1 MDDVARRLAA
11 LSPEQRRLLELRLK
25 QHGLSSAGSQ
35 DSYAAPASPQNDA
48 VIDEPS
54 NRDEWKQK
62 PARRAINFSL
72 YFFSDDGSQTSD
84 DKYRLL
90 LESAIFADA
99 HGFAAVW
106 TPERHFQDFGGLY
119 PNPSVLSA
127 ALAVITERAQ
137 IRAGSVALPL
147 HHPIRAAEEWAVVD
161 NLSKGRVG
169 VSFASGWH
177 PADFVLS
184 PNNYDNRK
192 QIMFD
197 YIDKIKRL
205 WSGEAVKFKG
215 VGEDEVEVKILPRPV
230 QPSLP
235 MWITTAG
242 SLQTWIKAGEIG
254 ANILAALVGYS
265 LDDLAR
271 RIAVYRDA
279 LASNGHDVSRG
290 QVTIM
295 AHTFVGENNEDVK
308 RRVKAPLC
316 HYLRSYFNQ
325 FENFGFDADTVT
337 DDDKHLIVEKAF
349 EHYFNS
355 SSLLGT
361 HNKCARLIDR
371 LIEAGVD
378 EIACLVDFGLDAD
391 SVLASLRSL
400 DDLRSHYAQAASASK
415 SDMF

>member
-25 QHGLSSAGSQ
+25 QHGLSSASSQ
-35 DSYAAPASPQNDA
+35 DSFAAPASTQNGA
-48 VIDEPS
+48 IVNEPA
-54 NRDEWKQK
+54 NPDEWKQK
-62 PARRAINFSL
+62 PPIRSISFSL

-90 LESAIFADA
+90 LDSARFADA
-99 HGFAAVW
+99 HGFTAVW

-127 ALAVITERAQ
+127 ALAVVTERVQ

-161 NLSKGRVG
+161 NLSRGRVG

-184 PNNYDNRK
+184 PDSYENRK

-197 YIDKIKRL
+197 YIEKIRRL
-205 WSGEAVKFKG
+205 WSGETVMFKG
-215 VGEDEVEVKILPRPV
+215 VGDDEVEVRILPRPV
-230 QPSLP
+230 QPDLP
-235 MWITTAG
+235 VWITTAG

-254 ANILAALVGYS
+254 ANVLAALVGYS
-265 LDDLAR
+265 PDDLAH

-279 LASNGHDVSRG
+279 LACNGHDPRRG
-290 QVTIM
+290 QVTVM
-295 AHTFVGENNEDVK
+295 AHTFVGENNQNVK
-308 RRVKAPLC
+308 QRVKAPLC

-325 FENFGFDADTVT
+325 FANFGFDADTVT
-337 DDDKHLIVEKAF
+337 EEDKNLIVEKAF

-371 LIEAGVD
+371 LIESGVD
-378 EIACLVDFGLDAD
+378 EIACLVDFGLDVV

-400 DDLRSHYAQAASASK
+400 DDLRSHYAQAGSRAK
-415 SDMF
+415 EVQG